1 MKQRILVMGLLCLV
15 FLQAIAAQADEVIE
29 ILGMKIPVIEG
40 AEQVKETEGVSV
52 KGHIVTFTVEK
63 SLGETMAYE
72 PENLIG
78 RTVNVSM
85 SNLTGNLRMQNF
97 LIIGGMESDG
107 SFNAA
112 AKKGDTQFSLLI
124 YGKNGHTQIQFVW

>member
-63 SLGETMAYE
+63 SLGETVGFYKSFFE
-72 PENLIG
+72 QN
-78 RTVNVSM
+78 
-85 SNLTGNLRMQNF
+85 NF

-112 AKKGDTQFSLLI
+112 VKKGDTQFSLLI